1 MAALAK
7 LVSLGS
13 CAEAGMLGT
22 SWVVL
27 LRTLSHLERL
37 QAALM
42 PGTRPATPYGNGG
55 WLFVGAC
62 ACV

>member
-1 MAALAK
+1 
-7 LVSLGS
+7 
-13 CAEAGMLGT
+13 MLGT

-55 WLFVGAC
+55 WLFV
-62 ACV
+62 CV